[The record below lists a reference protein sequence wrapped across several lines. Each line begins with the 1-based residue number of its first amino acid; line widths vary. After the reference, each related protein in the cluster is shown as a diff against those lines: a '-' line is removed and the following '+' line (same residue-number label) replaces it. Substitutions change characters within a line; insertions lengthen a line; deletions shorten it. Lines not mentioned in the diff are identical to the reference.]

1 MGLQTYNELKQK
13 IEDTLNRSDID
24 SHIPDFI
31 RMAEKAFNRD
41 IRHWRMEKRAN
52 ATLNTQ
58 YSSLPDDFLEPIR
71 LQITSGNTST
81 LEMVGTFEI
90 SKLRMGANDTSGTPT
105 NFTLIDGSIEVFPTP
120 DTSYDLQI
128 LYYQTIA
135 NLVNSTDTNWI
146 LTNHPDAYLYGSL
159 IHSAPFL
166 MEDERTAVWAALYK
180 AAVAAINTESVRS
193 KTSGSGGR
201 IKIRSY

>member
-1 MGLQTYNELKQK
+1 MGLTNYTELKSK
-13 IEDTLNRSDID
+13 VENTLDRNDID
-24 SHIPDFI
+24 SHIIDFI
-31 RMAEKAFNRD
+31 TMAEKSFNRD
-41 IRHWRMEKRAN
+41 VRHWRMEKRAN

-90 SKLRMGANDTSGTPT
+90 SKLRMEANNTTGTPT

-120 DTSYDLQI
+120 DTNYDLQI
-128 LYYQTIA
+128 LYYETIPT
-135 NLVNSTDTNWI
+135 LVNGSDTIWI

-166 MEDERTAVWAALYK
+166 MDDERTATWAALYK
-180 AAVAAINTESVRS
+180 AAISAINTESVRS
-193 KTSGSGGR
+193 KTSGSGSR

>member
-1 MGLQTYNELKQK
+1 MALTTYNELKQK
-13 IEDTLNRSDID
+13 IEDTLNRTDLD

-31 RMAEKAFNRD
+31 RLAEKAFNRD

-52 ATLNTQ
+52 ATLDTQ

-71 LQITSGNTST
+71 LSITSGNTST

-90 SKLRMGANDTSGTPT
+90 SKLRMEADNTTGTPR

-120 DTSYDLQI
+120 DTAYDLQI
-128 LYYQTIA
+128 LYYTTIE
-135 NLVNSTDTNWI
+135 NLANSTDNNW
-146 LTNHPDAYLYGSL
+146 LLLNHPDAYLYGSL

-166 MEDERTAVWAALYK
+166 MEDERTATWAALYK
-180 AAVAAINTESVRS
+180 AAISAINTESVRS

>member
-1 MGLQTYNELKQK
+1 MGLANYQDLKNK
-13 IEDTLNRSDID
+13 VENTLDRNDID
-24 SHIPDFI
+24 SHIIDFI
-31 RMAEKAFNRD
+31 TMAEKGFNRD
-41 IRHWRMEKRAN
+41 IRHWRMEARAN
-52 ATLNTQ
+52 ATLDTQ
-58 YSSLPDDFLEPIR
+58 YSSLPDNFLEPIR

-90 SKLRMGANDTSGTPT
+90 SKLRMEANNTTGTPT

-120 DTSYDLQI
+120 DTNYDLQI
-128 LYYQTIA
+128 LYYQSIPP
-135 NLVNSTDTNWI
+135 LVNNLDTNWI
-146 LTNHPDAYLYGSL
+146 LTNYPDAYLYGSL

-166 MEDERTAVWAALYK
+166 MDDERTATWAALYK
-180 AAVAAINTESVRS
+180 AAVSAINNESVRS